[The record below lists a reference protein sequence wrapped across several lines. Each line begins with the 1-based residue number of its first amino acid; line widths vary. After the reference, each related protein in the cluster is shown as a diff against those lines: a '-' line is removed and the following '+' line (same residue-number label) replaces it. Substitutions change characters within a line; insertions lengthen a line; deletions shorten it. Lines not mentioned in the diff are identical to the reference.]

1 MLKNRQYTGCTINF
15 KTTVLSYKINKRV
28 YNDERFARMSANYE
42 TEQKSLIKD
51 ISETEKLITDSELN
65 KVDLNIFL
73 REIRKCT
80 DIKELTAIIVNTL
93 IKRIEIH
100 TPEIID
106 GQKKVKVDILFTVVG
121 LISIPDSKEL
131 LHLMNEIRNEKSA

>member
-1 MLKNRQYTGCTINF
+1 
-15 KTTVLSYKINKRV
+15 
-28 YNDERFARMSANYE
+28 MSANYE